1 MITVKDV
8 FEQNQEEKDTIYI
21 HLTKEKKDKYDP
33 VSVGLWDGWLKDI
46 PEEYMKLEVVGT
58 GQSLKDL
65 ENGIIG
71 FYVETK
77 DIEENINTN
86 NTKRGNHHGQII
98 TTG

>member
-65 ENGIIG
+65 EKGIIG
-71 FYVETK
+71 FYIYIK
-77 DIEENINTN
+77 IES
-86 NTKRGNHHGQII
+86 
-98 TTG
+98 